1 MKENKVYIQH
11 ILDAVEKIERYSKG
25 ISYEDFLIDPLR
37 QDGIIRELEII
48 GEAAKK
54 LSDDFKENNAS
65 IPWRKVTGMRD
76 KLIHDYFEVDAA
88 AVWKTVKEDIP
99 AFKRELLNFL

>member
-1 MKENKVYIQH
+1 M
-11 ILDAVEKIERYSKG
+11 
-25 ISYEDFLIDPLR
+25 R

-54 LSDDFKENNAS
+54 LSNDFKENNAS
-65 IPWRKVTGMRD
+65 IPWRKVIGMRD
-76 KLIHDYFEVDAA
+76 KLILIHDYFEVDAA

-99 AFKRELLNFL
+99 AFKRELLNFS